1 MQKRKSYDI
10 IVDGTNSIWGI
21 SAAGSAFDWQ
31 SRGQG
36 FEPPMLHQIN
46 IIRTFIQSEM
56 GSDLLYISRKLQ
68 IGKRK
73 NGRTAEY
80 GNPPICFM

>member
-1 MQKRKSYDI
+1 MGEGR
-10 IVDGTNSIWGI
+10 GI
-21 SAAGSAFDWQ
+21 YSVAMF
-31 SRGQG
+31 
-36 FEPPMLHQIN
+36 QIN

>member
-1 MQKRKSYDI
+1 MCFYTIRLNEQYSKDTIGLNRGRNLEFSFL
-10 IVDGTNSIWGI
+10 VGI
-21 SAAGSAFDWQ
+21 FFVNAS
-31 SRGQG
+31 
-36 FEPPMLHQIN
+36 QIN